1 MPSSLSPAPSQ
12 AHYLQHL
19 LDSSRPFLRDELE
32 SVDKNLPSLVA
43 VLRSA
48 GAGESWHKLS
58 NFLDHLVDIYRI
70 LKIWKAPNS
79 VCLCGLLH
87 SSYAISNT
95 NLGIFD
101 PSTDREV
108 VRTHVGDEVER
119 LIHLYCIVPRHHL
132 IRHDL
137 LFHYSDSELVEHLK
151 LSEISLSNAMH
162 KALFNEEEPWR
173 KKLQALL
180 PADGITVKHV
190 KTSQDVPVSRRVV
203 AVFLLMTLAD
213 FSEQYFGFQDALF
226 ENFNGRLE
234 ISGNNCAAL
243 WPGDGKPGLWLNYL
257 SRLGALYNLIVREEE
272 IFKEERK
279 RVGGGAEYKHT
290 QRDEDIELVVP
301 PVFENCKRVLDA
313 GEQIVAR
320 DLYWEAVCDMS
331 KKNPEELLL
340 RSIEKNPFVGEPH
353 VVLGQVYLTKGM
365 FEEAERGLTLMLEWG
380 SSWDKRMSWKV
391 WIAWARVLL
400 IKAKEKS
407 WPKTSGGIYILGL
420 VK

>member
-12 AHYLQHL
+12 AHYLQNL

-48 GAGESWHKLS
+48 GAGESWHKLG

-87 SSYAISNT
+87 SSYSNSNT
-95 NLGIFD
+95 NLAIFD
-101 PSTDREV
+101 PSMGREL
-108 VRTHVGDEVER
+108 VRTHVGDKAER
-119 LIHLYCIVPRHHL
+119 LIHLYCIVPRQNL

-213 FSEQYFGFQDALF
+213 FSEQFFGFQDALF

-234 ISGNNCAAL
+234 NSGNNCAAL
-243 WPGDGKPGLWLNYL
+243 WPGDGKPG
-257 SRLGALYNLIVREEE
+257 
-272 IFKEERK
+272 
-279 RVGGGAEYKHT
+279 
-290 QRDEDIELVVP
+290 
-301 PVFENCKRVLDA
+301 
-313 GEQIVAR
+313 
-320 DLYWEAVCDMS
+320 
-331 KKNPEELLL
+331 
-340 RSIEKNPFVGEPH
+340 
-353 VVLGQVYLTKGM
+353 
-365 FEEAERGLTLMLEWG
+365 
-380 SSWDKRMSWKV
+380 
-391 WIAWARVLL
+391 
-400 IKAKEKS
+400 
-407 WPKTSGGIYILGL
+407 
-420 VK
+420 

>member
-1 MPSSLSPAPSQ
+1 MAQ
-12 AHYLQHL
+12 AWQF
-19 LDSSRPFLRDELE
+19 PC
-32 SVDKNLPSLVA
+32 
-43 VLRSA
+43 
-48 GAGESWHKLS
+48 
-58 NFLDHLVDIYRI
+58 HLVDIYRI

-79 VCLCGLLH
+79 VCLCGLLY
-87 SSYAISNT
+87 SSYSNSNT
-95 NLGIFD
+95 DLAIFD
-101 PSTDREV
+101 PSTGREV
-108 VRTHVGDEVER
+108 VRTHVRDEVER
-119 LIHLYCIVPRHHL
+119 LIHLYCIVPRQHL

-137 LFHYSDSELVEHLK
+137 LFHYSDSELVDHLK

-180 PADGITVKHV
+180 PADGITVKHIN
-190 KTSQDVPVSRRVV
+190 TSQDVPVSRRVV
-203 AVFLLMTLAD
+203 AVFLLMTMAD
-213 FSEQYFGFQDALF
+213 FSEQFFGFQDALF

-234 ISGNNCAAL
+234 NSGNNCAAL

-279 RVGGGAEYKHT
+279 RVGGGGVVQTDSH
-290 QRDEDIELVVP
+290 RDEDIELVVP

-313 GEQIVAR
+313 REQIIAR

-365 FEEAERGLTLMLEWG
+365 FGEAEREAERGLTLMLEWG
-380 SSWDKRMSWKV
+380 SSWDKRMSWKG

-407 WPKTSGGIYILGL
+407 WPKTSRGIHSLGL